1 MVNAGMWAFAP
12 AFIAVVTVFIFRDV
26 IASLFIGI
34 ITGVFIYAIGT
45 QSGLRGFLDRLFTA
59 LFDSAVQNI
68 PLITFILM
76 LGSLVTVITMS
87 GGHLAYGRWA
97 AKKIK
102 SSRGVSLAVIALGMM
117 IFIDDYFSCLLT
129 GAVMGPAA
137 DRHKMS
143 REKLAYFIDST
154 AAPVCILAPVSSWTM
169 TIAEIVENTGMGNG
183 LLLFISSIPWN
194 FYAIF
199 SLLFVLY
206 IALTRRD
213 FAFMRNYEHESGN
226 YPGKQQRLYGTEREI
241 SEKPVS
247 ENGTI
252 LDLIL
257 PNLAVISLT
266 LLSIAWLGGLFGP
279 EQVSL
284 VEAYTGADTTMA
296 INFGCLGALVLCFLL
311 YIPRKLLSVRQFF
324 EGAIEGM
331 KSMFTA
337 VIILTLAWTMSA
349 ITTESLG
356 AASYVESAMEQVQ
369 GAVDFSFLPLVIFT
383 LSALVS
389 FGLGS
394 WGTFLVTIPFIAIIA
409 KAVDASQFSLYL
421 ASTLAG
427 SVFGDHASPITDTTI
442 LASIGARCGH
452 ISHVKTQLPYAL
464 LVCFGSA
471 AAFGCMGYT
480 GNTLISYSAGL
491 IVITA
496 ALLLI
501 YRNQRSK
508 IDE

>member
-1 MVNAGMWAFAP
+1 MWAFTP
-12 AFIAVVTVFIFRDV
+12 ALIAVVTVFIFRDV

-34 ITGVFIYAIGT
+34 ITGVLIYTIGIKA
-45 QSGLRGFLDRLFTA
+45 GLREFLDLLFTA
-59 LFDSAVQNI
+59 LFKSAAQNI

-129 GAVMGPAA
+129 GAVMRPAA
-137 DRHKMS
+137 DRYKMS

-169 TIAEIVENTGMGNG
+169 TIAEIVENAEMGNG
-183 LLLFISSIPWN
+183 LLLFIRSIPWN

-213 FAFMRNYEHESGN
+213 FSYMRNYEHESGSFQ
-226 YPGKQQRLYGTEREI
+226 GKQGRLYGTEREI
-241 SEKPVS
+241 NEKTASEK
-247 ENGTI
+247 GTLI
-252 LDLIL
+252 DLIL

-279 EQVSL
+279 EQVSI
-284 VEAYTGADTTMA
+284 VEAYTRADTAMA
-296 INFGCLGALVLCFLL
+296 INFGCLGALTLCFLL
-311 YIPRKLLSVRQFF
+311 YIPRRLLSVRQFF
-324 EGAIEGM
+324 EGAAEGM

-337 VIILTLAWTMSA
+337 VIILIMAWTMSA

-356 AASYVESAMEQVQ
+356 AASYVESAMERVQ
-369 GAVDFSFLPLVIFT
+369 GTVDFSFLPLAIF
-383 LSALVS
+383 LFSALVS

-394 WGTFLVTIPFIAIIA
+394 WGTFLVTIPFIAVIA
-409 KAVDASQFSLYL
+409 KAVDASLFSLYL

-442 LASIGARCGH
+442 LASIGARCDH
-452 ISHVKTQLPYAL
+452 IGHVKTQLPYAL
-464 LVCFGSA
+464 LVCLGSA

-480 GNTLISYSAGL
+480 GNTLASYSAGL
-491 IVITA
+491 IAITA

-501 YRNQRSK
+501 YRIERNK
-508 IDE
+508 TNG